1 MRVLSLTNGYR
12 FLYFEVHF
20 FEIVMAISD
29 KPANRRTALSPN
41 TDVGELFVRRFNV
54 ASIYVVVLLLLAAAI
69 IWSGIRTAEGVQQY
83 HQDYKALQDMK
94 KQERKLQI
102 EHQRLLI
109 EQQTF
114 SATPQIASRAVAELG
129 MFSPT
134 LEDKLI
140 IQPGAATAVAPVA
153 ADSNDTEAVA
163 ANDSDM
169 IGTERASDMPPTVP
183 AQATSAEA
191 EAAETTGEVAPSDA
205 DLTEAGR

>member
-1 MRVLSLTNGYR
+1 
-12 FLYFEVHF
+12 
-20 FEIVMAISD
+20 MAISG
-29 KPANRRTALSPN
+29 KPANRRSTLPPN

-54 ASIYVVVLLLLAAAI
+54 GSIYVAVLLLLAAAI
-69 IWSGIRTAEGVQQY
+69 IWSGIKTAEGVQQY
-83 HQDYKALQDMK
+83 HQDYKTLQDMK

-140 IQPGAATAVAPVA
+140 IQPGAAVAVAPA
-153 ADSNDTEAVA
+153 SPDSSTAVA
-163 ANDSDM
+163 ANDSDVVETGV
-169 IGTERASDMPPTVP
+169 ISEVPPEPQVADEVAVTDSDT
-183 AQATSAEA
+183 AEA
-191 EAAETTGEVAPSDA
+191 GQ
-205 DLTEAGR
+205 